1 MGQEEAV
8 GRSEALGPHQHL
20 CCIRLTPMTAG
31 EATAHIQSEAQ
42 KVSGAEAQK
51 VSGAAPVSGNT
62 ALVGGG

>member
-1 MGQEEAV
+1 
-8 GRSEALGPHQHL
+8 
-20 CCIRLTPMTAG
+20 MTDG
-31 EATAHIQSEAQ
+31 EANAHIQSEAQ